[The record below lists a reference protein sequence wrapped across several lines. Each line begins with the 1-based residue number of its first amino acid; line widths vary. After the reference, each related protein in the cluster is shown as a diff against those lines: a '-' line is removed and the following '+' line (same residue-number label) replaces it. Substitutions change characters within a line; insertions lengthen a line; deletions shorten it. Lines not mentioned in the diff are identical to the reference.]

1 MDDDDDDAFVGRRG
15 VAHVP
20 ATRTDPRPSQQQE
33 YDYVDV
39 ISDEEGSEAAAAD
52 GLQRDTN
59 NTNDNAG
66 RCALVAEYLH
76 TLGVWPRADWLASC
90 MDALAASQPGFGAM
104 SVSAQ
109 AEKCFLQFLSAD
121 LNVVGDAALPAN
133 VHSLHATELSGPF
146 VLQVDEIVDISS
158 CMRDRYQERSAGLGK
173 RCLKLSMTDGVQRVF
188 GIEYR
193 AMPDLQV
200 FSPAGLKVVI
210 RNVLIRRGLFMLV
223 PEVLNVLGGLV
234 EPLEE
239 ARARMVHQVNK
250 APRGNR
256 ARQGSIILK
265 LAEKATN
272 AAWPS
277 EVSNAATSGAQSFNN
292 EQGSA
297 PVGHSFPGREQH
309 QLPFLSTGRHGPA
322 SVHRD
327 AEEGPE
333 SSPCDHEKEALQDS
347 GAFRD
352 RFQASLCHADQAT
365 PSQGV
370 PKSFERMQA
379 SSMSRLSL
387 SARRGFHFKES
398 GRQDL
403 GSIQAPIPFADNVD
417 CWTIPFT
424 YLALLKERASSTDDG
439 LVRGKI
445 KCVTIGVKEF
455 HFKDRQEFDL
465 VVHIDDGSL
474 LVEARIDHQVVQDL
488 VGYSPMDVNAA
499 LSGFDRQKMR
509 EVMYKFQLLL
519 TNFEG
524 YMDLEFRS
532 SCVTPVVVAL
542 SEALENS
549 NACLLLERVQRSIN
563 STNA

>member
-403 GSIQAPIPFADNVD
+403 GSIQAPIPFADNISCRLSSWWIKNNLTAIAGNEATD

-445 KCVTIGVKEF
+445 K
-455 HFKDRQEFDL
+455 
-465 VVHIDDGSL
+465 
-474 LVEARIDHQVVQDL
+474 VVQDL

>member
-193 AMPDLQV
+193 AMPDLQ
-200 FSPAGLKVVI
+200 VVI

-403 GSIQAPIPFADNVD
+403 GSIQAPIPFADNVATD

-445 KCVTIGVKEF
+445 K
-455 HFKDRQEFDL
+455 
-465 VVHIDDGSL
+465 
-474 LVEARIDHQVVQDL
+474 VVQDL